1 MSSGVGTALGT
12 VFSPFQTMAK
22 HGAMSFAGRFARH
35 TLNKDIEKVENWLHY
50 VMASF
55 VLDHDEAPKKYCNKA
70 STLSIGSAKVDYGK
84 CFLSLAYPDGA
95 PLWEGPIYSY
105 SDGRGNDFNISLM
118 VKANHIRCL
127 EKLQVQKSRCFG
139 NMIADGGICQ
149 LELAPPNDCLLNVT
163 DLEVEIY
170 CEGKCKVQDHIKG
183 MLTWGEADNALEI
196 GRKVYIWKEGSKKW
210 NKKCKGELMTI
221 QKSINACD
229 LNGKNCKRH
238 CLVSS
243 EGKATGCFHA
253 KNLLTEKYCESW
265 WKSGAR
271 YALSTIGNW
280 VNTETSDSRVTLVYR
295 KFNAILKEVKV
306 RTDVYIFRTRSLEE
320 AIKEDAAD
328 VENPRTKS
336 SITKSFES
344 AFGSL
349 KRATFGLIS
358 SEKNATQNQLDL
370 IKQYDFN
377 MQPKRDKRGNFAGYE
392 IVSCKW
398 PTWNNDT
405 QAYDK
410 PPLNKCQKIRL
421 VNLQVLASEE
431 NYLQIEEISS
441 SQKQESSVSGG
452 SPGLVL
458 SLVTKIAQMMFV
470 RHTATISALDTTGKP
485 KFCKDMWTPGK
496 TPEKS
501 YAVGVECSAAKTDQE
516 AGEDEVTTDGID
528 ARFEFEFVEMQP
540 VWNEAK
546 KRNQQRIG
554 IRGGYNLNWCRV
566 LAEADPKTKLKAGS
580 LVCDLELPTE
590 EGTNLLLNST
600 LPLEAQFRL
609 EQTGKN
615 DLPSSVVISSSAS
628 EDSCTGKCE
637 DDESHV
643 KSQVSEELY
652 DSAGVEETLEV
663 RLVSVL
669 TEKYCRTSQQTF
681 KTWKGLNTKKKTL
694 MACDTDTEASDANLL
709 SLWGSTDALTPSK
722 YWNFIIVLSLSC
734 LGSSIGFTG
743 SNWASLLGGAGV
755 VFTFASTLVGTA
767 AGAASGVYLTEYL
780 SDNYHL
786 DGIMLRYM
794 MNDKLQSAGQQILYL
809 IESAL
814 DFELPR
820 P

>member
-1 MSSGVGTALGT
+1 
-12 VFSPFQTMAK
+12 
-22 HGAMSFAGRFARH
+22 
-35 TLNKDIEKVENWLHY
+35 
-50 VMASF
+50 MASF

-349 KRATFGLIS
+349 K
-358 SEKNATQNQLDL
+358 E
-370 IKQYDFN
+370 
-377 MQPKRDKRGNFAGYE
+377 QP
-392 IVSCKW
+392 
-398 PTWNNDT
+398 
-405 QAYDK
+405 
-410 PPLNKCQKIRL
+410 
-421 VNLQVLASEE
+421 
-431 NYLQIEEISS
+431 
-441 SQKQESSVSGG
+441 SV
-452 SPGLVL
+452 
-458 SLVTKIAQMMFV
+458 
-470 RHTATISALDTTGKP
+470 
-485 KFCKDMWTPGK
+485 
-496 TPEKS
+496 
-501 YAVGVECSAAKTDQE
+501 
-516 AGEDEVTTDGID
+516 
-528 ARFEFEFVEMQP
+528 
-540 VWNEAK
+540 
-546 KRNQQRIG
+546 
-554 IRGGYNLNWCRV
+554 
-566 LAEADPKTKLKAGS
+566 
-580 LVCDLELPTE
+580 
-590 EGTNLLLNST
+590 
-600 LPLEAQFRL
+600 
-609 EQTGKN
+609 
-615 DLPSSVVISSSAS
+615 
-628 EDSCTGKCE
+628 
-637 DDESHV
+637 
-643 KSQVSEELY
+643 
-652 DSAGVEETLEV
+652 
-663 RLVSVL
+663 
-669 TEKYCRTSQQTF
+669 
-681 KTWKGLNTKKKTL
+681 
-694 MACDTDTEASDANLL
+694 
-709 SLWGSTDALTPSK
+709 
-722 YWNFIIVLSLSC
+722 
-734 LGSSIGFTG
+734 
-743 SNWASLLGGAGV
+743 
-755 VFTFASTLVGTA
+755 
-767 AGAASGVYLTEYL
+767 
-780 SDNYHL
+780 
-786 DGIMLRYM
+786 
-794 MNDKLQSAGQQILYL
+794 
-809 IESAL
+809 
-814 DFELPR
+814 
-820 P
+820 